1 MTNEADRERRLG
13 ATMPGPELAPPDWSI
28 SRPPS
33 YLGRSVPPARASGW
47 LVRMAEVPL
56 WAVLS
61 GCLLVVGAVGS
72 ADYLSGQDLSL
83 SIFYLIP
90 ALVAAT
96 KGRRLGLL
104 VAATAAATGF
114 VADVAG
120 RTTPYSS
127 ATVPIWNSMVRLIVL
142 VVIVGLVDALL
153 RSARHERE
161 LARRDHLT
169 GVQNSRAF
177 YDSADTQLRG
187 LRRTGRPLTLAYIDI
202 DRFKMVNDRLGHAA
216 GDAVLV
222 ETARILALSMR
233 EVDTVARVGGD
244 EFMLLL
250 PDTDPAEAQVA
261 LGRAHRRLAE
271 AAITYGWEVGYSVG
285 AVTFTSPPGSIEAM
299 VAQADRIMY
308 KVKQSEKGTIR
319 YFVS

>member
-1 MTNEADRERRLG
+1 
-13 ATMPGPELAPPDWSI
+13 
-28 SRPPS
+28 
-33 YLGRSVPPARASGW
+33 
-47 LVRMAEVPL
+47 
-56 WAVLS
+56 
-61 GCLLVVGAVGS
+61 
-72 ADYLSGQDLSL
+72 
-83 SIFYLIP
+83 
-90 ALVAAT
+90 
-96 KGRRLGLL
+96 
-104 VAATAAATGF
+104 
-114 VADVAG
+114 
-120 RTTPYSS
+120 
-127 ATVPIWNSMVRLIVL
+127 MVRLIVL
-142 VVIVGLVDALL
+142 VIVVALVDALL
-153 RSARHERE
+153 VSARHERR

-177 YDSADTQLRG
+177 YDSAETELRK
-187 LRRTGRPLTLAYIDI
+187 LARTSRPLTLAYIDL

-222 ETARILALSMR
+222 ETARVLALTMR

-250 PDTDPAEAQVA
+250 PETDPAQAQIA

-271 AAITYGWEVGYSVG
+271 AAATYGWEVGYSIG
-285 AVTFTSPPGSIEAM
+285 AVTFTAPPGSIEAM